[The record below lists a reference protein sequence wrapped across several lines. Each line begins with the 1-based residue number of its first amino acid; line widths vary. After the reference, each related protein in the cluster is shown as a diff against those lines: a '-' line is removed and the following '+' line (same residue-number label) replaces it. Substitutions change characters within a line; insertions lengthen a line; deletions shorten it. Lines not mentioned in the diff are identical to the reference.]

1 MEELSGAGPASGP
14 VQAAPGPEARSRSRR
29 ARVKR
34 LLRWYAVVSRA
45 LHRTLLSVL
54 AHDFLNVAESTAYS
68 AIVALF
74 PALIVAA
81 AVIGLLPETAPV
93 RFSLRISSTGAA
105 GRGEC
110 AAGCGVRE
118 RAEAHPLGRALVS
131 AGGELCGRVKCD
143 CDANGRAAAGTRA
156 AAQLLELLAT
166 AKAVDRT
173 GSVVAGSTNHREP
186 AGGLRPRGVGL
197 AVGKHRAGGARA
209 DLRGDRAA
217 ALGAGGGRKRWADRA
232 AVSHG
237 SAEGARGGRRA
248 RRRTGGGL
256 AGAAQEW
263 WWTSLPGAVLATALW
278 FPATLVFGWY
288 VTRFT
293 NYSEVYGPLGAG
305 IALLFWLY
313 IISLS
318 DSPGRSSTCTSTRRW
333 RRTSAATGNTARAEA
348 LKPCPSDN
356 LRSPGN
362 STIGGW
368 DASAYSPTRWPTRS
382 LPARW
387 WNGLRRW

>member
-54 AHDFLNVAESTAYS
+54 AHDCLNVAQSTAYS

-81 AVIGLLPETAPV
+81 AVIGLLPDTAPV
-93 RFSLRISSTGAA
+93 RFQLTDFFDRVLPGGVSALLDAA
-105 GRGEC
+105 FEN
-110 AAGCGVRE
+110 APKHTHSV
-118 RAEAHPLGRALVS
+118 RALVS
-131 AGGELCGRVKCD
+131 AGVVSFAGASNVIATLMDGLRRARGLPRNCWSFWQRRRRSIELVPLSLVPLTIASLLVVFGHAVSGWLLASIGPGGRAPIYAATVLLRWALAVGASVGLIALLYHMGVPKER
-143 CDANGRAAAGTRA
+143 AGAVERGGGRAA
-156 AAQLLELLAT
+156 
-166 AKAVDRT
+166 
-173 GSVVAGSTNHREP
+173 GS
-186 AGGLRPRGVGL
+186 
-197 AVGKHRAGGARA
+197 
-209 DLRGDRAA
+209 
-217 ALGAGGGRKRWADRA
+217 
-232 AVSHG
+232 
-237 SAEGARGGRRA
+237 
-248 RRRTGGGL
+248 

-318 DSPGRSSTCTSTRRW
+318 VLSG
-333 RRTSAATGNTARAEA
+333 AEFNVHFNA
-348 LKPCPSDN
+348 QMEAHF
-356 LRSPGN
+356 
-362 STIGGW
+362 GG
-368 DASAYSPTRWPTRS
+368 DGQHRK
-382 LPARW
+382 
-387 WNGLRRW
+387 G